1 MTVDDPR
8 PVRVAVAED
17 QALARSGFVAL
28 LRSDP
33 GIEVVGEAQD
43 GLAALELARSVRP
56 DVMLMDIRMPQMDG
70 VTATAKL
77 TQDPATAGVRVLI
90 LTTVEADQYV
100 HDALRA
106 GASAFLLK
114 DVLAADLLTAITVIA
129 RGEALL
135 SPRITR
141 RLIDH
146 YTQQAQPSPGDLE
159 RIGQLTPRETE
170 LLMSVARGLTN
181 AEISAQHHISLS
193 TTKTHVGNLLTK
205 LAARDRVQLTSTAY
219 EAGLMRT

>member
-8 PVRVAVAED
+8 PIRVAVAED

-33 GIEVVGEAQD
+33 GIEVLGEAQD
-43 GLAALELARSVRP
+43 GLVALELARSVRP

-129 RGEALL
+129 AGEALL

-146 YTQQAQPSPGDLE
+146 YTQQA
-159 RIGQLTPRETE
+159 
-170 LLMSVARGLTN
+170 
-181 AEISAQHHISLS
+181 
-193 TTKTHVGNLLTK
+193 
-205 LAARDRVQLTSTAY
+205 
-219 EAGLMRT
+219 GLMRT